1 MRLTRD
7 AWEQLRPLFRTGTA
21 LEFDYNSRHR
31 FGRLDTVGEGP
42 NGAFLTLKFPDG
54 SYKNFSL
61 SKVENLTVRGW
72 I

>member
-1 MRLTRD
+1 MRLSHT

-21 LEFDYNSRHR
+21 LEFDYHGRHR

-42 NGAFLTLKFPDG
+42 QGAFFTVRLSDG
-54 SYKNFSL
+54 TFKNFSL
-61 SKVENLTVRGW
+61 EKVENLQVLGQ